1 MKFDFSELKGK
12 IVAKFGTRAAFAVA
26 MGFNNEQLSRRLNN
40 RTSFTMDEIYRAM
53 DLLGIAPKDIAKYF
67 FTPKVR

>member
-12 IVAKFGTRAAFAVA
+12 IVAKFGPRAAFATA

-53 DLLGIAPKDIAKYF
+53 DLLGISPKDISIYF